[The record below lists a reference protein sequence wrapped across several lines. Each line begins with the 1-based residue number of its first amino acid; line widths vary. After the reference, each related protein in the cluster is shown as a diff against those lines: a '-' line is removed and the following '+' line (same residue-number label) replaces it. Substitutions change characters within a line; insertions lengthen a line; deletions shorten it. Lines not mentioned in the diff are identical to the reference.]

1 MAAMYGLS
9 AQHGK
14 SSDGMTHGVVL
25 CGAVYLGLIG
35 ASTVPAGT
43 STAAVN
49 LYAILRPEELRAEIA
64 ARHRA
69 GEPLAVRLE
78 RVTRGLVAAPYV
90 RSPLG
95 EGRGRDTDPRIRFD
109 AFDCTTFVE
118 TALALAR
125 CDDLDA
131 LGRILDLIR
140 YTGGRVGFVHRRHLM
155 TSQWIPELV
164 DEGWL
169 VDVTAEVGGDVT
181 QYKTIRMTPRRWKRR
196 RVARSLVLPQEVVP
210 SGKFSLPV
218 LPIAAALARMEAI
231 PPGTVVNVVRDNWK
245 RSPDLVTHQ
254 GLVLRSPVDGSLV
267 VRHASPVF
275 RRVVDEPLV
284 RLLTRYL
291 RPRKWPIIGVNLLR
305 VVP

>member
-1 MAAMYGLS
+1 
-9 AQHGK
+9 
-14 SSDGMTHGVVL
+14 MTRRAVL
-25 CGAVYLGLIG
+25 FGAVYLGLVG
-35 ASTVPAGT
+35 VSAAPAET
-43 STAAVN
+43 STQAFN
-49 LYAILRPEELRAEIA
+49 LYAILRPRELRAEVA
-64 ARHRA
+64 ARFRMDD
-69 GEPLAVRLE
+69 PVDVRLE

-90 RSPLG
+90 LSPLG
-95 EGRGRDTDPRIRFD
+95 EGRGQDADPRLRFD

-125 CDDLDA
+125 CDELDA
-131 LGRILDLIR
+131 IRGVLDGIR

-155 TSQWIPELV
+155 MSQWIPELV
-164 DEGWL
+164 EEGWL
-169 VDVTAEVGGDVT
+169 VDVTAEVGGHAT
-181 QYKTIRMTPRRWKRR
+181 RYKTIRMTRRRWRRR

-210 SGKFSLPV
+210 TGTFSLPV
-218 LPIAAALARMEAI
+218 LPIADALERRDTI
-231 PPGTVVNVVRDNWK
+231 PPGTVVNVVRGNWK

-305 VVP
+305 VVRDARR